1 MAPAARIAA
10 VTFGVRAAMTE
21 TTALL
26 WPMPELDDR
35 PRPPPLPMDAPSQ
48 RTEGVAADPSPAEAD
63 PDIPSPAEL
72 VEQQLGEGYATGWE
86 RGFAEGR
93 DSGLAAGREQGYA
106 AGFATGAEAARAD
119 LATEADRLRSIIGR
133 LGAPIPALD
142 AIVEDALAALAL
154 EVARCV
160 VGRETSSSRDY
171 LVPLIRDAIA
181 KIPIEMGAPK
191 LMLNPADLETIRK
204 TASDIVRDG
213 AVLVADDTV
222 ELGDCRVIC
231 DGERAPIKD
240 RRWRPR
246 PTAAIAQADLSIA
259 ARWRAAIFAMF
270 EGEDQ

>member
-1 MAPAARIAA
+1 
-10 VTFGVRAAMTE
+10 MTE

-35 PRPPPLPMDAPSQ
+35 PQPPPMPMEARSQ
-48 RTEGVAADPSPAEAD
+48 SDDGAVDPWPTAEAD
-63 PDIPSPAEL
+63 APSPAEL
-72 VEQQLGEGYATGWE
+72 VEQQLARGYATGWE

-93 DSGLAAGREQGYA
+93 DIGLTQGREQGYA
-106 AGFATGAEAARAD
+106 DGFATGAEAARAD
-119 LATEADRLRSIIGR
+119 LAAEADRLRSIVGR

-142 AIVEDALAALAL
+142 AIVEDAVAALAL

-160 VGRETSSSRDY
+160 IGRETSTSRDY

-181 KIPIEMGAPK
+181 QIPIEMGAPK
-191 LMLNPADLETIRK
+191 LMLNPADLDTIRK
-204 TASDIVRDG
+204 TAADIVRDG
-213 AVLVADDTV
+213 AVLVADDAV
-222 ELGDCRVIC
+222 EPGDCRVIC

-246 PTAAIAQADLSIA
+246 PAAATAQADLSLA

>member
-1 MAPAARIAA
+1 VLRGND
-10 VTFGVRAAMTE
+10 VRVRARMTE

-35 PRPPPLPMDAPSQ
+35 PQPPPMPMEARSQ
-48 RTEGVAADPSPAEAD
+48 SDDGAVDPWPTAEAD
-63 PDIPSPAEL
+63 APSPAEL
-72 VEQQLGEGYATGWE
+72 VEQQLARGYATGWE

-93 DSGLAAGREQGYA
+93 DIGLTQGREQGYA
-106 AGFATGAEAARAD
+106 DGFATGAEAARAD
-119 LATEADRLRSIIGR
+119 LAAEADRLRSIVGR

-142 AIVEDALAALAL
+142 AIVEDAVAALAL

-160 VGRETSSSRDY
+160 IGRETSTSRDY

-181 KIPIEMGAPK
+181 QIPIEMGAPK
-191 LMLNPADLETIRK
+191 LMLNPADLDTIRK
-204 TASDIVRDG
+204 TAADIVRDG
-213 AVLVADDTV
+213 AVLVADDAV
-222 ELGDCRVIC
+222 EPGDCRVIC

-246 PTAAIAQADLSIA
+246 PAAATAQADLSLA

>member
-1 MAPAARIAA
+1 
-10 VTFGVRAAMTE
+10 MTA

-35 PRPPPLPMDAPSQ
+35 PRQPMPMDGPPQPADGEAAAPPPATD
-48 RTEGVAADPSPAEAD
+48 RYG
-63 PDIPSPAEL
+63 PSPAEL
-72 VEQQLGEGYATGWE
+72 VEQQLAEGYAAGWE

-93 DSGLAAGREQGYA
+93 DSGLEHGRERGYA
-106 AGFATGAEAARAD
+106 EGFATGAEAARGE
-119 LATEADRLRSIIGR
+119 LAAEADRLRSIVGR

-142 AIVEDALAALAL
+142 AIVEDAVAALAL

-160 VGRETSSSRDY
+160 IGRETTTSRDY
-171 LVPLIRDAIA
+171 LMPLIRDAIA

-191 LMLNPADLETIRK
+191 LVLNPADLETIRK
-204 TASDIVRDG
+204 NASDIVRDG
-213 AVLVADDTV
+213 GVLVADDTV
-222 ELGDCRVIC
+222 EPGDCRVVC

-246 PTAAIAQADLSIA
+246 PAAAMAQADLSLA